1 MPDGRR
7 AELPGFGRRFLAGE
21 ETMTSIG
28 PGEIGGKATGLDLV
42 RRAVLAD
49 LPSSFQEF
57 FTVDVPRLVV
67 LTTAV
72 FDAFVTQNKLLD
84 LPWDD
89 MRDDRIAH
97 AFQQADLPAHWLG
110 DLRSLVEHVH
120 QPLAVRSSSLLEDA
134 LEHPFAGV
142 YATKMIPNNQ
152 QDPNRRFQLLV
163 QAVKFVYASTFFRE
177 ARAYQRSVGVKVGEE
192 KMAVIVQEIVGA
204 RHDDRYYPH
213 ISGVARSWNA
223 YPTGR
228 SCPEE
233 GVVNLALGLG
243 KQIVDGGLSWIYSPA
258 WPDAPPPD
266 AGPTDRL
273 RNSQTRFWAVNMGQ
287 PPLPDPTRE
296 AEYLVDADLGVAEH
310 DGVLDHLAS
319 TFDPGSDRLRPGLTG
334 GGPRLLDFSPILQY
348 DVLPLNALV
357 RELLAR
363 GEVAADGPVE
373 IEFAVTLARSGSPA
387 RFGFLQMRP
396 MRVVEEAVSITD
408 DDLAD
413 PRALL
418 VATRVLGNGQRD
430 DIADV
435 VYLRPEVFEARHT
448 PAIACELEAF
458 DRRLAEEERP
468 YLLIGFGRWGSSDP
482 WLGVPVSWSQI
493 GAARVIVEAT
503 LPDMEPELSQ
513 GSHFFHNL
521 ISFRVL
527 YLSIWHRAGQR
538 IAWERL
544 DALPAL
550 HETDFVRHVRLAR
563 PLDVRV
569 DGRHGRGVVILHE

>member
-1 MPDGRR
+1 MTDDRG
-7 AELPGFGRRFLAGE
+7 AQLPRFGREFLAGE
-21 ETMTSIG
+21 ETMTGIG
-28 PGEIGGKATGLDLV
+28 SGAIGGKASGLDLV
-42 RRAVLAD
+42 RRRVLAD
-49 LPSSFQEF
+49 LPASWGQSF
-57 FTVDVPRLVV
+57 TIDVPRLVV
-67 LTTAV
+67 LTTEV
-72 FDAFVTQNKLLD
+72 FDAFVAQNKLLD
-84 LPWDD
+84 LHWEEL
-89 MRDDRIAH
+89 RDDRIAL

-134 LEHPFAGV
+134 LDHPFAGV

-177 ARAYQRSVGVKVGEE
+177 ARAYQRSVGVQPGEE
-192 KMAVIVQEIVGA
+192 KMAVIVQEIVGE
-204 RHDDRYYPH
+204 RREDRYYPQ

-228 SCPEE
+228 SSPEE

-266 AGPTDRL
+266 AGPSDRL
-273 RNSQTRFWAVNMGQ
+273 RNSQNRFWAVNMGQ
-287 PPLPDPTRE
+287 PPLPDPIRE
-296 AEYLVDADLGVAEH
+296 TEYLVDADLGVAER
-310 DGVLDHLAS
+310 DGVLDHLVS
-319 TFDPGSDRLRPGLTG
+319 TFEAGSDRLRPGLVG

-348 DVLPLNALV
+348 DVLPLNGLL

-363 GEVAADGPVE
+363 GEAAADGPVE
-373 IEFAVTLARSGSPA
+373 IEFAVTLGTGGGPA

-396 MRVVEEAVSITD
+396 MRIVEEAVSISD

-430 DIADV
+430 DVADV

-448 PAIACELEAF
+448 PAIAQELEAF
-458 DRRLAEEERP
+458 DRRLAEAGRP

-482 WLGVPVSWSQI
+482 WLGVPVAWAQI

-503 LPDMEPELSQ
+503 LPGMEPELSQ

-550 HETDFVRHVRLAR
+550 HETPFVRHVRLAR

>member
-1 MPDGRR
+1 MSDGRR
-7 AELPGFGRRFLAGE
+7 AELPSFGRRFLAGE

-28 PGEIGGKATGLDLV
+28 SGEIGGKATGLDLV
-42 RRAVLAD
+42 RRKVLAD
-49 LPSSFQEF
+49 LPSCCQDSF
-57 FTVDVPRLVV
+57 TIDVPRLVV
-67 LTTAV
+67 LTTEV

-89 MRDDRIAH
+89 LRDDRIAH
-97 AFQQADLPAHWLG
+97 TFLQADLPAQWLG
-110 DLRSLVEHVH
+110 DLRSLVEYVH

-134 LEHPFAGV
+134 LDHPFAGV
-142 YATKMIPNNQ
+142 YGTKMIPNNQ
-152 QDPNRRFQLLV
+152 QDPNRRFKLLV

-192 KMAVIVQEIVGA
+192 KMAVIVQEIVGV

-213 ISGVARSWNA
+213 LSGVARSWNA

-258 WPDAPPPD
+258 WPDSPPPD
-266 AGPTDRL
+266 AGPADRL

-287 PPLPDPTRE
+287 PPLPDPIRE

-310 DGVLDHLAS
+310 DGVLDHLVS

-334 GGPRLLDFSPILQY
+334 GGPRLLDFAPILQY

-363 GEVAADGPVE
+363 GEAAADGPVE
-373 IEFAVTLARSGSPA
+373 IEFAVTLAPSGGRA

-430 DIADV
+430 DIADI

-448 PAIACELEAF
+448 PAIAGELEAF
-458 DRRLAEEERP
+458 DRRLAEAGRP

-503 LPDMEPELSQ
+503 LPGMEPELSQ

-544 DALPAL
+544 DALPAQ
-550 HETDFVRHVRLAR
+550 HETDFVRHVRLVR